1 MVDYGHFYAAN
12 SFFDPHGRRIV
23 YGWIS
28 ESLSDDT
35 IHKNGWAGNMVDV
48 LW

>member
-12 SFFDPHGRRIV
+12 SFFDSHGRRIV